1 MLKFVNNIIKITKGD
16 SAVFNVDIAYADG
29 TPYIIKSGDKL
40 KMTVRRRIGS
50 EVLLES
56 ESTTNT
62 ITLTHDM
69 TTKLVP
75 GNCVYDIELKTS
87 AGEVYTV
94 IGLTDNSTYNMY
106 VVGEVTE

>member
-1 MLKFVNNIIKITKGD
+1 MFEIRNNCIKITKGD
-16 SAVFNVDIAYADG
+16 TAQFDVNIGYINGV
-29 TPYIIKSGDKL
+29 PYVMQPGDTL
-40 KMTVRRRIGS
+40 RMTVRKRIGS
-50 EVLLES
+50 AVLLEV
-56 ESTTNT
+56 ESTTNR
-62 ITLTHDM
+62 ITLPHEKTVN
-69 TTKLVP
+69 LVK

>member
-1 MLKFVNNIIKITKGD
+1 MLKDPNNITKITKGHP
-16 SAVFNVDIAYADG
+16 AVFNVDIAFADA
-29 TPYIIKSGDKL
+29 TPNIIKSGDKL

-50 EVLLES
+50 DVLLES

-69 TTKLVP
+69 TSKLVP

-87 AGEVYTV
+87 TGGVYTV

>member
-1 MLKFVNNIIKITKGD
+1 MLKIVNDIVKLTKGD
-16 SAVFNVDIAYADG
+16 SAMFNVAIAFADG
-29 TPYIIKSGDKL
+29 TPYELQPGDRL

-50 EVLLES
+50 KVLLES

-69 TTKLVP
+69 TSKLVP

-94 IGLTDNSTYNMY
+94 IGLTDKSAYNMY
-106 VVGEVTE
+106 VIGEVTE

>member
-1 MLKFVNNIIKITKGD
+1 MFEIRNNCIKITKGD
-16 SAVFNVDIAYADG
+16 TAQFDVNIGYIDG
-29 TPYIIKSGDKL
+29 VQYVMHPGDTL
-40 KMTVRRRIGS
+40 RMTVRKRIGS
-50 EVLLES
+50 AVLLEV

-69 TTKLVP
+69 TSKLVP